1 MGMKIGII
9 GYGYIG
15 RALVERVQNSAGR
28 FELAFIHNRNSA
40 VLADIEPSL
49 QLDDLANV
57 AETAPDLIVECAHP
71 SFTQNYGE
79 TFLKCANYMPLSVT
93 ALADDG
99 LRDRLEQTALENG
112 TKLYLPAGALIGGE
126 ALLMRG
132 DEWQRVR
139 ITFRKH
145 PDNIDFSESEYDP
158 AQINGETVVYEGPVR
173 GIAHQYPRNVNTMVT
188 CALVSTGLDACE
200 ARLIADPAL
209 DCAIAEV
216 EAWSKDG
223 SIIRTEKSAPMVGVS
238 GTEMIDSAWTSIQ
251 RASGGLMGANELV

>member
-1 MGMKIGII
+1 MRIGII

-15 RALVERVQNSAGR
+15 RAIVERVQDSAGR
-28 FELAFIHNRNSA
+28 FELAFIHNRKKA
-40 VLADIEPSL
+40 ALADIEPSL
-49 QLDDLANV
+49 QLDDLANA

-71 SFTQNYGE
+71 SFSQNYGE
-79 TFLKCANYMPLSVT
+79 AFLKYTNYMPLSVT
-93 ALADDG
+93 ALADDE
-99 LRDRLEQTALENG
+99 LRERLERTAQENG
-112 TKLYLPAGALIGGE
+112 TKLYIPAGALIGGE
-126 ALLMRG
+126 ALIMRG

-145 PDNIDFSESEYDP
+145 PDNIDFSESDYDP
-158 AQINGETVVYEGPVR
+158 AQINGETVVYDGPVR

-223 SIIRTEKSAPMVGVS
+223 STIRTEKSAPMVGVS
-238 GTEMIDSAWTSIQ
+238 GTEMVDSTWASVQ
-251 RASGGLMGANELV
+251 RAAGGLMSGGELV